1 MTQRD
6 GQKESF
12 ELRSSSGC
20 GGLTKEWVNRRS
32 FRSRKNNK
40 RKTTPFKNGKGPK
53 KTQLQLLCKIFSGIA
68 SLSSWATLGPTVTL
82 ATPEIMKKRPLLLP
96 LSRLEEE

>member
-12 ELRSSSGC
+12 ELRSPSGC

-32 FRSRKNNK
+32 FRSRENNK
-40 RKTTPFKNGKGPK
+40 RKK
-53 KTQLQLLCKIFSGIA
+53 KVELIN
-68 SLSSWATLGPTVTL
+68 
-82 ATPEIMKKRPLLLP
+82 E
-96 LSRLEEE
+96 